1 MKLLLN
7 SPLWYVLLCIAIAGL
22 GAFLL
27 YRKDRNLAELSTLWK
42 RVLAALRFLS
52 LFFLAFLLL
61 EPLLEYS
68 KKKVEKPIIVL
79 AHDNSESMV
88 FANDSVVV
96 KSQLE
101 ESYNSLKAKL
111 SADYEVVS
119 YSVGDKVSE
128 NPTFDFKDKQ
138 TNLSEFFTEIQNRY
152 YNRNLGGI
160 VLASDGIYNSGGN
173 PVFEAKKLKN
183 VPVFSIQ
190 VGDTTPQK
198 DLLIEEISHNR
209 LVYKGNKF
217 PVVVTV
223 KAEQLNGVKTNVV
236 VSKNGRVLGKKPIS
250 VNNDLYLTQSSFELE
265 SERTGLQKYDVKVET
280 VNGEF
285 TTTNNYKS
293 FYVDVLESKQKI
305 LILANSPHPD
315 INALK
320 LGFQSNE
327 NYEVTTN
334 LAQDFKDKIEEF
346 SLVVLYNLPSQNEGL
361 SLLKDKEV
369 PLLMV
374 VGNQTNVNSFNA
386 LKKGVTINNSKGF
399 TEAQAYVNTDFSQFT
414 ISPGLVSFVNSFPPV
429 QVPFTQK
436 YSVSNSTETAIYQR
450 IGPVKTKYP
459 LLAFNKN
466 GAYKTGMLLGEG
478 IWRWRLQDYSNNGS
492 SDLFNELIVQTAQYL
507 VSKEDK
513 SLFRVF
519 RKTAYS
525 ENEKVQFEAEVYN
538 KSYELVTTSDANMK
552 IFNEQKEEFSYTF
565 SKVGDSYKLNSGSLK
580 PGSYTYVATSTSKGG
595 KLTRTGEFSVEELKV
610 EQNNTVANH
619 QLLFNLS
626 DVTGGEVLSISGLSS
641 LDEKLK
647 KQENLVDVIYQEKD
661 VDDLINM
668 KVIFFFILLLLGI
681 EWFVRKRNGG
691 Y

>member
-265 SERTGLQKYDVKVET
+265 SERTGLQKYDVRVET

-346 SLVVLYNLPSQNEGL
+346 SLIVLYNLPSQNEGL

>member
-265 SERTGLQKYDVKVET
+265 SEGTGLQKYDVRVET

-369 PLLMV
+369 PLLLV

>member
-1 MKLLLN
+1 M
-7 SPLWYVLLCIAIAGL
+7 WYVLLCIAIAGL

-265 SERTGLQKYDVKVET
+265 SEGTGLQKYDVRVET

-369 PLLMV
+369 PLLLV

-681 EWFVRKRNGG
+681 EWFVRKYYGKI
-691 Y
+691 

>member
-265 SERTGLQKYDVKVET
+265 SEGTGLQKYDVRVET

-386 LKKGVTINNSKGF
+386 LKKGVTINNSKEF

>member
-1 MKLLLN
+1 M
-7 SPLWYVLLCIAIAGL
+7 WYVLLCIAIAGL

-96 KSQLE
+96 KSQLG

-265 SERTGLQKYDVKVET
+265 SEGTGLQKYDVRVET

-369 PLLMV
+369 PLLLV
-374 VGNQTNVNSFNA
+374 VGNQTNVNSFNT
-386 LKKGVTINNSKGF
+386 LKKGITINNSKGF

>member
-1 MKLLLN
+1 
-7 SPLWYVLLCIAIAGL
+7 LWYVLLCIAIAGL

-265 SERTGLQKYDVKVET
+265 SEGTGLQKYDVRVET

-346 SLVVLYNLPSQNEGL
+346 SLIVLYNLPSQNEGL

>member
-265 SERTGLQKYDVKVET
+265 SERTGLQKYDVRVET

-369 PLLMV
+369 PLLLV

-429 QVPFTQK
+429 QVPFNQK

>member
-265 SERTGLQKYDVKVET
+265 SERTGLQKYDVRVET

>member
-96 KSQLE
+96 KSQLG

-265 SERTGLQKYDVKVET
+265 SEGTGLQKYDVRVET

-369 PLLMV
+369 PLLLV
-374 VGNQTNVNSFNA
+374 VGNQTNVNSFNT
-386 LKKGVTINNSKGF
+386 LKKGITINNSKGF

>member
-1 MKLLLN
+1 LKLLLN

-265 SERTGLQKYDVKVET
+265 SEGTGLQKYDVRVET

-369 PLLMV
+369 PLLLV

-429 QVPFTQK
+429 QVPFNQK

>member
-1 MKLLLN
+1 LKLLLN

-265 SERTGLQKYDVKVET
+265 SERTGLQKYDVRVET

-346 SLVVLYNLPSQNEGL
+346 SLIVLYNLPSQNEGL